1 MAATLTVP
9 CWPFHF
15 AVIPIAS
22 SDKFVCRASDSYR
35 QRSMCTLLPSTRTV
49 VYTQF
54 AQCPLR
60 MSCLWPRCSQALIV
74 PLSVRLLPQWLAC
87 RWRHFGFRLALC
99 PCACD
104 HILKV
109 CELNT
114 LSYEPFV
121 GLHRIY
127 NLRAVPGKDEP
138 IRCRGQKA
146 KGQGH
151 NETMYGQKR
160 HFGNFT
166 VHAFKCHN
174 LRQTLWWR
182 DTGQRLAVEDHLDYY
197 YSYATR
203 SVHTLLSG
211 FNC

>member
-49 VYTQF
+49 VYMQF

-87 RWRHFGFRLALC
+87 RWRHFGVSLALC

-109 CELNT
+109 CNLTHYLTNH
-114 LSYEPFV
+114 LSDYVEFTTCV
-121 GLHRIY
+121 QF
-127 NLRAVPGKDEP
+127 RAEMNWLDAEVKRPKVKVTMRPRMVQKGILVILQFMHSNVT
-138 IRCRGQKA
+138 IRDKLCGE
-146 KGQGH
+146 GI
-151 NETMYGQKR
+151 
-160 HFGNFT
+160 
-166 VHAFKCHN
+166 
-174 LRQTLWWR
+174 
-182 DTGQRLAVEDHLDYY
+182 RLAVEDHLDYY
-197 YSYATR
+197 YSYASR